1 MKGIPG
7 KGIPGNPRAYQFCVR
22 KTGMKLELTTVCA
35 FDFGNHAVQIQDIQ
49 FITFCYKDWHA
60 LGRRSYISQHFISV
74 FLSC

>member
-35 FDFGNHAVQIQDIQ
+35 FDFGNHAVQIQDTQ
-49 FITFCYKDWHA
+49 FVTRTGMPSEDAAIFHSI
-60 LGRRSYISQHFISV
+60 LLV
-74 FLSC
+74 FF